1 MTMLTSST
9 GNGGI
14 LPPQYGALITDPLTE
29 NALAFD
35 SRVSTTIRTGSN
47 EFRAPRL
54 VEDSAAAW
62 VAEGEEISPSDPT
75 LDEIEIVP
83 KKIGGLT
90 IISRE
95 LAEDSNPQA
104 QTIVGQSLA
113 RALTTQVDTGFFAA
127 GGGAQAAGLASI
139 TPTEHTGTLDSLDVI
154 HEAKAKAAAQGGKP
168 TALLAHP
175 DDVLALAL
183 LKDQTDSN
191 RALLQSTDSAAGVPV
206 ISTRHAA
213 AGTIWMVDAS
223 QIYTVLR
230 EDTTLAVSRDAYFT
244 SDRIAVRATVRVAWG
259 FITPAALVKISLDPI
274 V

>member
-1 MTMLTSST
+1 MTMLTSTNGST
-9 GNGGI
+9 NI

-35 SRVSTTIRTGSN
+35 SRVTTTIRTGA
-47 EFRAPRL
+47 ERFRAPRL
-54 VEDSAAAW
+54 VEDVAAAW

-95 LAEDSNPQA
+95 LAEDSNPSAQA
-104 QTIVGQSLA
+104 IVGQSLA

-230 EDTTLAVSRDAYFT
+230 EDTSLAVSRDAYFT

-259 FITPAALVKISLDPI
+259 FITPAALVKINLDPI